1 MTGQAKTSREFGL
14 LPCHECGIVSKP
26 SDAPGTARCP
36 RCNARLHLRKPYSEQ
51 RSWAY
56 LIAALIMYIP
66 ANFLPMMITS
76 TVSGT
81 REDTII
87 SGIRTL
93 WEEGSWG
100 IAAVVFF
107 ASVTVPILKMIALTL
122 LLVSVRMRAGWMP
135 KQRTRL
141 YRLIRWIG
149 RWSMLDIYVVALLT
163 SLVQFSFL
171 ANVKVGPAAFPF
183 GAVVVLTI
191 IAVLEFDPRLIWDST
206 TNKRNEA

>member
-1 MTGQAKTSREFGL
+1 
-14 LPCHECGIVSKP
+14 
-26 SDAPGTARCP
+26 
-36 RCNARLHLRKPYSEQ
+36 
-51 RSWAY
+51 
-56 LIAALIMYIP
+56 MYFP

-76 TVSGT
+76 TLSGT

-87 SGIRTL
+87 SGIITL

-149 RWSMLDIYVVALLT
+149 RWSMLDIYVVAILT

-171 ANVKVGPAAFPF
+171 ANVEVGPAAFPF
-183 GAVVVLTI
+183 GVVVVLTM
-191 IAVLEFDPRLIWDST
+191 IAVMEFDPRLIWDTS
-206 TNKRNEA
+206 KKQEE

>member
-1 MTGQAKTSREFGL
+1 
-14 LPCHECGIVSKP
+14 
-26 SDAPGTARCP
+26 
-36 RCNARLHLRKPYSEQ
+36 
-51 RSWAY
+51 
-56 LIAALIMYIP
+56 MYIP

-76 TVSGT
+76 TVTGT

-87 SGIRTL
+87 SGIITL
-93 WEEGSWG
+93 WGEGSWG

-122 LLVSVRMRAGWMP
+122 LLVSVRTRAGWMP

-171 ANVKVGPAAFPF
+171 ANVEVGPAAFPF

-191 IAVLEFDPRLIWDST
+191 IAVLEFDPRLIWDSS

>member
-1 MTGQAKTSREFGL
+1 MTGKPMTSREFGL
-14 LPCHECGIVSKP
+14 LPCHDCGLVSKP
-26 SDAPGTARCP
+26 STPPEPARCP
-36 RCNARLHLRKPYSEQ
+36 RCNARLHLRKPHSEQ

-56 LIAALIMYIP
+56 LIAAFIMYFP

-76 TVSGT
+76 TLSGT

-87 SGIRTL
+87 SGIITL

-149 RWSMLDIYVVALLT
+149 RWSMLDIYVVAILT

-171 ANVKVGPAAFPF
+171 ANVEVGPAAFPF
-183 GAVVVLTI
+183 GVVVVLTM
-191 IAVLEFDPRLIWDST
+191 IAVMEFDPRLIWDTS
-206 TNKRNEA
+206 KKQEE